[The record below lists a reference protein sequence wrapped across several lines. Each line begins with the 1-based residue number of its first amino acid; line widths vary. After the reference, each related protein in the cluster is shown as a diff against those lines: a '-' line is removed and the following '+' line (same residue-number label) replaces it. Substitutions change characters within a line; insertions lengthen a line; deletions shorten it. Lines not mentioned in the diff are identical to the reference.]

1 MHGGDGH
8 IDDHDAHGDEHYDHA
23 DQHAAQDCARLLR
36 RRSWRL
42 PSLRRPGLRKFVII
56 GGSLAGVV
64 AIALTALWWR
74 LGSGP
79 LQLDVATPW
88 LSAAIKENFGNGHE
102 VEIGG
107 TQLERDAN
115 GRTSLR
121 IRDIVVR
128 DADGTV
134 VASAPKAEVGIS
146 GWGLLT
152 ARIRA
157 ERLSLVGAE
166 MSVRIESDSNVTVF
180 AGSNKRPFV
189 TASATTTP
197 VVTTV
202 GVPAGAL
209 PTGNLDRPRI
219 SALAPVLVPAPAP
232 ARSDIPDFAALLAWV
247 ERLDASGLDGRD
259 LTEIGLK
266 GGNLTVDDQRNGKQ
280 WTFTNID
287 LGVTRPKG
295 GGIAITLGSQTAER
309 PWLIRAALTPG
320 QDGRRIIDIETQK
333 VSAKDIMLA
342 MRLGDVSYEP
352 DVSLSGRIRADLG
365 PDGVPYMVDG
375 RVQVDKGFLV
385 DVDDPEVRIPIDRAE
400 INLEWDATRRT
411 LAMPFQIVSGGN
423 RLTLMAQ
430 ADAPR
435 EQGAPWELKVSS
447 GTVVLATAAPADGNQ
462 TDPQPH
468 PGEAA
473 DRSDGAPGRYRA
485 GRDRQRRHRRRAL
498 GQHRFFGR

>member
-1 MHGGDGH
+1 M
-8 IDDHDAHGDEHYDHA
+8 
-23 DQHAAQDCARLLR
+23 
-36 RRSWRL
+36 
-42 PSLRRPGLRKFVII
+42 
-56 GGSLAGVV
+56 
-64 AIALTALWWR
+64 
-74 LGSGP
+74 
-79 LQLDVATPW
+79 
-88 LSAAIKENFGNGHE
+88 
-102 VEIGG
+102 
-107 TQLERDAN
+107 
-115 GRTSLR
+115 
-121 IRDIVVR
+121 VR

-197 VVTTV
+197 VVTT
-202 GVPAGAL
+202 GAVPAGAL
-209 PTGNLDRPRI
+209 PPAAGWPRI
-219 SALAPVLVPAPAP
+219 SALAPVAVPAPAP
-232 ARSDIPDFAALLAWV
+232 ARNDVPDFAALLAWI

-295 GGIAITLGSQTAER
+295 GGLAITLGSKTAER

-320 QDGRRIIDIETQK
+320 PEGRRIIDIETQK

-352 DVSLSGRIRADLG
+352 DARCRDASA
-365 PDGVPYMVDG
+365 
-375 RVQVDKGFLV
+375 
-385 DVDDPEVRIPIDRAE
+385 PIS
-400 INLEWDATRRT
+400 
-411 LAMPFQIVSGGN
+411 V
-423 RLTLMAQ
+423 LTACPTWSM
-430 ADAPR
+430 
-435 EQGAPWELKVSS
+435 GAS
-447 GTVVLATAAPADGNQ
+447 
-462 TDPQPH
+462 
-468 PGEAA
+468 
-473 DRSDGAPGRYRA
+473 RSTKAS
-485 GRDRQRRHRRRAL
+485 
-498 GQHRFFGR
+498 